1 MICKIKIRNVIFCYF
16 TFQEKCKLYI
26 TLENIDEAIEKAID
40 NPSNINFTLS
50 VDGTINWEG
59 KPSLEYEAN
68 INQRVAKGKMTQ
80 HVMK

>member
-1 MICKIKIRNVIFCYF
+1 MIFYF
-16 TFQEKCKLYI
+16 IFQEKCKLYI

-59 KPSLEYEAN
+59 KPSLEYEEY
-68 INQRVAKGKMTQ
+68 INQRVAKGKITQ
-80 HVMK
+80 HTVK